1 MYGIEMQSVKMA
13 EKYYKRKKWTE
24 SVESAKQTDLK
35 ISSCMAM

>member
-24 SVESAKQTDLK
+24 SVESEAN
-35 ISSCMAM
+35 